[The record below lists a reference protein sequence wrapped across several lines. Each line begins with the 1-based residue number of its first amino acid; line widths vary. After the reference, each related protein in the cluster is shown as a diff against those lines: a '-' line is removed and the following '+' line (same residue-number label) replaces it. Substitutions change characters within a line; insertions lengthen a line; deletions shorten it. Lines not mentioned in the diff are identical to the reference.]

1 MPTEKSPQLPY
12 FEQCPV
18 SFAATQLV
26 SNGLHDGIIA
36 ISDEMRTRSG
46 ASRHEFTGF
55 RVDIPGVRDARV
67 VTGSVAAYRKYG
79 GLLGDSPNAT
89 DKSLASSAL
98 GERAHGAF
106 AIDETIPKSPFLT
119 PRTKETI
126 HTNRGLKDCLERR
139 DAAQDADTI
148 WRLVKTYAKNGHSLF
163 AASMMAVLNTVGAK
177 QQIPEDDIAYFD
189 AASSHRTHITIAAF
203 LSRSGRMAG
212 LYDTAH
218 TTISPDSRRRFGRVA
233 QQLYGTGEAA
243 QQQAL
248 LLPGYRVMGAAVYW
262 AMHRMPQYPGNDMLR
277 EYVTEVIRQDAA
289 PLSVLPRL
297 QGAVRPER
305 DQELHV
311 ISPYVILKGAEFGA
325 NARAFSLRR
334 YEQQGAEK
342 LPHIVNAL
350 AFGIGHRCPADE
362 YVPAVLRE
370 LVTTIRTDNK
380 STLFAPL
387 GPDKKTGLH
396 VTKMPKR
403 SQMAWLS
410 TIA

>member
-1 MPTEKSPQLPY
+1 
-12 FEQCPV
+12 
-18 SFAATQLV
+18 
-26 SNGLHDGIIA
+26 
-36 ISDEMRTRSG
+36 MRQRSEAG
-46 ASRHEFTGF
+46 RHEFAGF
-55 RVDIPGVRDARV
+55 RVDIPGFRDVHV

-79 GLLGDSPNAT
+79 ALLGDGPNAT

-119 PRTKETI
+119 PRTRETMD
-126 HTNRGLKDCLERR
+126 TNRSLKDDLEKR
-139 DAAQDADTI
+139 DTAQDADTI
-148 WRLVKTYAKNGHSLF
+148 WQLVKSYTKNGHSLF
-163 AASMMAVLNTVGAK
+163 AASMMAVLNTVGAE
-177 QQIPEDDIAYFD
+177 QQIPEEDIAYFD

-212 LYDTAH
+212 MYDTAH
-218 TTISPDSRRRFGRVA
+218 NTISPDSRRRFGKVA
-233 QQLYGTGEAA
+233 RQLYGTDEAA
-243 QQQAL
+243 QRQAL

-262 AMHRMPQYPGNDMLR
+262 AMHRMPRYPGNDTLR

-311 ISPYVILKGAEFGA
+311 ISPYVILKGREFGPD
-325 NARAFSLRR
+325 ARSFSLRR
-334 YEQQGAEK
+334 YEEPGAEK
-342 LPHIVNAL
+342 LPFIVNAL

-362 YVPAVLRE
+362 YVPSVLRD
-370 LVTTIRTDNK
+370 LVTAIRKDNK
-380 STLFAPL
+380 ATIFAPL

-396 VTKMPKR
+396 ITKTPKR

-410 TIA
+410 TVS